1 MASTFIHSYM
11 LAAVM
16 IDINIFGLVSVIFSS
31 DHLKLL
37 TSVGALSLLS
47 LTHLV
52 VETKLY
58 VPSELIVMI
67 SSRVESQKEF
77 EEAVE
82 KIQYLKTANDT
93 LEGSKAEILDK
104 LEAVATRKQ
113 ELEKVGL
120 IQWYISK
127 LFDILKSACLYWVW
141 HEYKLHT

>member
-1 MASTFIHSYM
+1 M
-11 LAAVM
+11 
-16 IDINIFGLVSVIFSS
+16 
-31 DHLKLL
+31 
-37 TSVGALSLLS
+37 
-47 LTHLV
+47 
-52 VETKLY
+52 Y

-141 HEYKLHT
+141 HEYKLHK